1 MNVPSYV
8 ARIETKYDNELKV
21 LNEKINHALLHYD
34 FHENASG
41 YNVIRVS
48 LDNWPDGELQKYI
61 KSCYIKEK
69 WDIEFEHDYDDDEN
83 NHWIE
88 IHKAN

>member
-8 ARIETKYDNELKV
+8 ARIEAKYGNELKV
-21 LNEKINHALLHYD
+21 LNEKINHALMFSD
-34 FHENASG
+34 FTENMRG
-41 YNVIRVS
+41 YKVIRVS
-48 LDNWPDGELQKYI
+48 LDNWPDEELQKYI

-69 WDIEFEHDYDDDEN
+69 WDIEFERDYDDEN

-88 IHKAN
+88 IYKAN